1 MYDSEYSCSPCPVM
15 TTDSRMKT
23 LEAYGDDLCL
33 SLVVETSKK
42 KKKNVSNS
50 KENRALSSSHQY
62 FSTFFFFYHNNE
74 RLPLPTDSF

>member
-42 KKKNVSNS
+42 KKKMFLTPKKTGLFLLVT
-50 KENRALSSSHQY
+50 
-62 FSTFFFFYHNNE
+62 STSQPFFFFYHNNE

>member
-42 KKKNVSNS
+42 KKNVSNS

>member
-1 MYDSEYSCSPCPVM
+1 MYDREYSCSPCPVM

-42 KKKNVSNS
+42 KKMFLTPKKTGLFLLVT
-50 KENRALSSSHQY
+50 
-62 FSTFFFFYHNNE
+62 STSQPFFFFYHNNE

>member
-1 MYDSEYSCSPCPVM
+1 MYNSEYSCSPCPVM

-42 KKKNVSNS
+42 KNISNS